1 MGRFTLNFV
10 DLTTVS
16 VKSVGTLL
24 SPCPPNVGVKDLLSY
39 LRQTKLGERGDERER
54 KNSVRVVVSQLF
66 FSKPFVYRMRM
77 GESMGEGL
85 WTVGGITKHIVRKW
99 VSSTICKSEE

>member
-1 MGRFTLNFV
+1 MTPFSHRIKSREDSKHDHSALRNSSDFSADLAARHKVGRFTLNFV

-24 SPCPPNVGVKDLLSY
+24 SPCPLNVGVKDLLSY

-54 KNSVRVVVSQLF
+54 K
-66 FSKPFVYRMRM
+66 K
-77 GESMGEGL
+77 
-85 WTVGGITKHIVRKW
+85 
-99 VSSTICKSEE
+99 